1 MTVAPANQLQKN
13 AIIGLG
19 VSIALAACKLVAGVL
34 GHSSALV
41 ADAIES
47 LADSLGSI
55 IVWKALRVAE
65 RTPDPQHPY
74 GYGKAEALGALVVGC
89 MLLMA
94 AVLIAV
100 GAVREILTP
109 HTAPEPWTLGVLIV
123 VIIVKEWLF
132 RKVLSAAQA
141 TESDAARADAWHHRS
156 DAITSAAAFL
166 GIGIAVIGG
175 KGYESA
181 DDWAALLAC
190 GVIAF
195 NGFRLIGPA
204 LADLMDAAPS
214 PELEARVRTAAGNVP
229 GVIDLDKYRARKMG
243 LDYYVE
249 LHIRVDGSI
258 PVLEGHRI
266 AHRVKDAVRTATPQ
280 IADVLVHVE
289 PPADAHGRSI
299 GV

>member
-1 MTVAPANQLQKN
+1 MALA
-13 AIIGLG
+13 GLG
-19 VSIALAACKLVAGVL
+19 VNTGLAFTKILAGVI
-34 GHSSALV
+34 GHSYALI
-41 ADAIES
+41 ADGVES
-47 LADSLGSI
+47 TLDIFGSLVVVGG
-55 IVWKALRVAE
+55 LRVAA
-65 RTPDPQHPY
+65 TPPDQDHPY
-74 GYGKAEALGALVVGC
+74 GHGKAEPLA
-89 MLLMA
+89 A
-94 AVLIAV
+94 AVISLALIGAAV
-100 GAVREILTP
+100 GLAVMSIREILTP
-109 HTAPEPWTLGVLIV
+109 HHAPAPYTLLVLIG
-123 VIIVKEWLF
+123 VIVLKETLF
-132 RKVLSAAQA
+132 RAAMKVGDLIDSTAVR
-141 TESDAARADAWHHRS
+141 TDAWHHRS